1 MRKILSCLLAILLLA
16 TVAQAGYFEDCPYFQ
31 KNGRHNYVDDGYDRY
46 PDCTQEGIKWVK
58 CLVCGYRGISPVPR
72 TEHKYGAWTEIVA
85 ASSNSQG
92 VRSSTCSVCGAV
104 GTQPFYPQ
112 GTVHQSRN
120 REAIEAM
127 QQMLVQ
133 LGYLSRVTGEYDKA
147 TEKAVQEVQKEANFP
162 ITGIG
167 WPQTLEY
174 LQQKLG
180 GNAAAPSSAPTAVSQ
195 REAAIPAATAAP
207 AAPQFTQQL
216 YCSQTDISAG
226 VVATVYC
233 AAHQVL
239 VENCENML
247 KLAQTDALRL
257 QALTMYRMML
267 ESDLQLRYA
276 QWYEAAANEAKQ
288 IVLSHQ
294 AMSANY
300 LSMQELTWKMQ
311 YGEGSLRVLENIVDA
326 LKQQCSDVCM
336 MIGQTSA
343 QQ

>member
-1 MRKILSCLLAILLLA
+1 MRKMLSCLLAILLLA
-16 TVAQAGYFEDCPYFQ
+16 TFAQAGGFEDCPYFQ
-31 KNGRHNYVDDGYDRY
+31 KNGRHNYVDDGYEQY
-46 PDCTQEGIKWVK
+46 PDCTQEGIVWKK
-58 CLVCGYRGISPVPR
+58 CLACGYRGIAPVPR
-72 TEHKYGAWTEIVA
+72 TAHKYGAWTEIVA
-85 ASSNSQG
+85 ASHNSQG

-104 GTQPFYPQ
+104 GTQPFYPP
-112 GTVHQSRN
+112 GTVHHSRN
-120 REAIEAM
+120 EEAIADM

-133 LGYLSRVTGEYDKA
+133 LGYLSHVTGEYDKA
-147 TEKAVQEVQKEANFP
+147 TEQAVQEVQKEANFP

-180 GNAAAPSSAPTAVSQ
+180 INAAAPSSAPTAAPQ
-195 REAAIPAATAAP
+195 QEAAIGTATASP
-207 AAPQFTQQL
+207 AAPQFVQQP
-216 YCSQTDISAG
+216 YCSQTNISSG

-233 AAHQVL
+233 AAHQL
-239 VENCENML
+239 LIETCENML
-247 KLAQTDALRL
+247 TLAQTDTLRL

-276 QWYEAAANEAKQ
+276 QWHEAAANEAKQ

-311 YGEGSLRVLENIVDA
+311 YGESSLRVLENIVES

-336 MIGQTSA
+336 MIGQLSS